1 MQESLQ
7 RGLKL
12 YLYWTLWRKSQRAT
26 LHMKASRRAF
36 IRGEETQSVSCTCN
50 HALVSNHRAPL
61 SFPQQCEEKRFTM
74 PPILPTPPPPL
85 KTNPFLNTGCRPHFL
100 FTTLHRLQLAGAC
113 LLKKHNP
120 HERLSFLVRN
130 HSGGHGVRTGR
141 EDAISPLCLG
151 GRRGRFMV

>member
-7 RGLKL
+7 RGLKAFL
-12 YLYWTLWRKSQRAT
+12 HWTLWWKSWRAT

-36 IRGEETQSVSCTCN
+36 IRREETQSASCTCN
-50 HALVSNHRAPL
+50 HALVSNHRVPL

-74 PPILPTPPPPL
+74 PPILPIPPL
-85 KTNPFLNTGCRPHFL
+85 LLSKTNPFLNTGCRPHFL
-100 FTTLHRLQLAGAC
+100 FTTAPTGRGVLLQ
-113 LLKKHNP
+113 KNHNP
-120 HERLSFLVRN
+120 RERLSFLVRN

-141 EDAISPLCLG
+141 EDGVSPLCLE

>member
-1 MQESLQ
+1 MQDSLQ

-12 YLYWTLWRKSQRAT
+12 YLHWTLWRKSWRAM

-36 IRGEETQSVSCTCN
+36 IRGEETSCTCN

-74 PPILPTPPPPL
+74 PPILPIPPPL
-85 KTNPFLNTGCRPHFL
+85 QDKPLPEHRVQASLPVHNTSPAPTGR
-100 FTTLHRLQLAGAC
+100 GV

-120 HERLSFLVRN
+120 HERLSFLVRS

-141 EDAISPLCLG
+141 EDAVSPLCLD